1 MKKTDEGKT
10 ALGDPV
16 ATVVPLSSPPVF
28 SSTVVTLPA
37 GEKTPALTKRDTTR
51 KVFVNMP
58 MRSLN
63 GFSMVDHLA
72 VSQGGRPPDGS
83 VIVVDGDALERPGS
97 PVHEGSQPVQK
108 KVRSIDA
115 PGTEGVMIID
125 EDLSGNLRRDASST
139 QPVADEVDVRA
150 DDVRLGGSSTLPE
163 IQFSNRVHDAIDA
176 KLANSVVI
184 RLLGKSIG
192 YRALLNLQPWSRHFS
207 TDEAYPSQIM
217 VWVRLPK
224 LAYRY
229 YTKNLFRHIAA
240 AIGKV
245 VKIDYNMTE
254 GKRGRFA
261 RLAIMVDLN
270 KPLVLGIVIDG
281 HRQDIE
287 YEGLPAICY
296 KCGRF
301 GHSQDDCG
309 GNGGVESAAATVET
323 PRDPSEL
330 YGPWMQVS
338 HRRRRPGMHKTIPIG
353 GAGSKSAKTASG
365 SRFMVLEEEQE
376 GFVDMGGDQEA
387 TGNNSR
393 MEGLRGRDGRVEEVE
408 DAPPRM
414 VLEKPGQLSSGQ
426 GVHLNEANV
435 GSSKD
440 VVVRTDGEC
449 RVMGTS
455 QVAPSFAVAHGKV
468 VNSKSVLEA
477 GKHSAVQIMDGE
489 GGHSSKIVKGRVLPG
504 TLRGGTTKIP
514 KPGIGAKGN
523 LKLGVKP
530 TKCDERG
537 RVNPGLSSCLS
548 SLVSELDK
556 VVAVEKERLSDS
568 VNDQQTLDGQVQW
581 RANSTYDRQ
590 GVDDMQDKKPD
601 MVACFEPRISGRQ
614 ADKVI
619 KLSGF
624 ELSFRV
630 EAHGF
635 SGGIWVLWRDTVRFD
650 ILVVSNQFVHGFCV
664 PKNGGDLNVIG
675 SSDER
680 KGGALGRSGVCSH
693 FCDFMLN
700 YGLLD
705 MGFNGPQ
712 FTWRRGT
719 LFQRLDRC
727 LCNRSWYVH
736 FARSEVFHLPK
747 LGSDHRPIMLDSGVD
762 FRDRGNMPFR
772 YVVAWNEHEDF
783 ADMLASVWEMD
794 CPLSENLS
802 KFQEKSRKWN
812 IDVFGH
818 IEKRKR
824 CLIARLKGIER
835 ELEKDA
841 NLFLEEL
848 ERELKRELDV
858 VLAQEESL
866 WHQKARSRWIEN
878 GDRNTRFFHASTMSR
893 RKHNTISMLRI
904 GGSWCEDKERLQDH
918 AIQDGDAFDDC

>member
-1 MKKTDEGKT
+1 
-10 ALGDPV
+10 
-16 ATVVPLSSPPVF
+16 
-28 SSTVVTLPA
+28 
-37 GEKTPALTKRDTTR
+37 
-51 KVFVNMP
+51 
-58 MRSLN
+58 
-63 GFSMVDHLA
+63 MVDGFAMADHSA

-83 VIVVDGDALERPGS
+83 VIVVDGNALERPGS

-115 PGTEGVMIID
+115 PMTEGVMTME
-125 EDLSGNLRRDASST
+125 EDLSGNLRRDASLT
-139 QPVADEVDVRA
+139 QPVADGSCGTQQLVMPSFRDKLLEGSGKLVLASVVTELEVDVRV

-176 KLANSVVI
+176 KLAHSVVI

-192 YRALLNLQPWSRHFS
+192 YRALLNRIQAMWNPNGALSLIDLDNEYFLVRFAMEEDFHKVVAGGPWVIYGSYLTVQPWSRHFS

-229 YTKNLFRHIAA
+229 YTKSLFRHIAA

-245 VKIDYNMTE
+245 VKIDYNTTE

-270 KPLVLGIVIDG
+270 KPLVSGIVIDG
-281 HRQDIE
+281 HMQDIE

-309 GNGGVESAAATVET
+309 GNGAVESVEATVET

-338 HRRRRPGMHKTIPIG
+338 HRRRRPGMNQTIPIG
-353 GAGSKSAKTASG
+353 GAGSKGGKPASG
-365 SRFMVLEEEQE
+365 SRFMVLEEEHE
-376 GFVDMGGDQEA
+376 GVVDMGGEQEA
-387 TGNNSR
+387 NGNNNR
-393 MEGLRGRDGRVEEVE
+393 MEGLRGRDGRVEEVA

-414 VLEKPGQLSSGQ
+414 VLEKLRQQSSGQ
-426 GVHLNEANV
+426 GVRLNESNE
-435 GSSKD
+435 GSSKG
-440 VVVRTDGEC
+440 VVVQTGGEC

-455 QVAPSFAVAHGKV
+455 QVASSFTVAHGKV
-468 VNSKSVLEA
+468 VSSKSVLEA

-489 GGHSSKIVKGRVLPG
+489 GGNSSKIVKGRVLPG

-530 TKCDERG
+530 TKRDERG

-548 SLVSELDK
+548 SLVFELDK
-556 VVAVEKERLSDS
+556 AVAVEKERLSDS
-568 VNDQQTLDGQVQW
+568 VNDQQTLDGLVQW
-581 RANSTYDRQ
+581 RANSTYDRP
-590 GVDDMQDKKPD
+590 GGALTPDFTNAFKLNVKDKKPD
-601 MVACFEPRISGRQ
+601 MVVCFEPRISGRQ
-614 ADKVI
+614 AN
-619 KLSGF
+619 
-624 ELSFRV
+624 
-630 EAHGF
+630 
-635 SGGIWVLWRDTVRFD
+635 RDTVRFD
-650 ILVVSNQFVHGFCV
+650 ILVVSNQFMHGFCV
-664 PKNGGDLNVIG
+664 PRNGEKGFFVIFIYASPEMGKRRLLWDQLKALEPLQGEPWVLGGDLNVIG

-680 KGGALGRSGVCSH
+680 KGGSLGQSGVCSH

-700 YGLLD
+700 SGLLE

-762 FRDRGNMPFR
+762 FRDKGNRPFH

-783 ADMLASVWEMD
+783 VDMLASVW
-794 CPLSENLS
+794 
-802 KFQEKSRKWN
+802 
-812 IDVFGH
+812 
-818 IEKRKR
+818 
-824 CLIARLKGIER
+824 
-835 ELEKDA
+835 
-841 NLFLEEL
+841 
-848 ERELKRELDV
+848 
-858 VLAQEESL
+858 
-866 WHQKARSRWIEN
+866 
-878 GDRNTRFFHASTMSR
+878 
-893 RKHNTISMLRI
+893 
-904 GGSWCEDKERLQDH
+904 
-918 AIQDGDAFDDC
+918 